1 MFTIYGSSMADTI
14 RLDSKITTDIEII
27 SRVYNKVSVES
38 VMNKELELISKVYAD
53 VPTKSIGERI

>member
-1 MFTIYGSSMADTI
+1 MADTI